1 MAENEDITI
10 NLRHLMDFGND
21 TFEIEVLNDG
31 KIVHNMT
38 ELVDA
43 AGEYV

>member
-1 MAENEDITI
+1 MGEQEDITI
-10 NLRHLMDFGND
+10 NLRHLMDFGRG
-21 TFEIEVLNDG
+21 TFEIEIINNG
-31 KIVHNMT
+31 RKVHNMT